1 MTLHPITK
9 TMIDELQKKMT
20 DVCADLVANN
30 ASAIAKELSENPE
43 GKLKVSMGVNLK
55 LVGSRIYFE
64 GGLAYSRKFEDSVD
78 AMCEF
83 NDPKQPLLEAIANS
97 GTTMT
102 MVTGGK
108 EVTITSEQASKALN
122 RINKKLQK

>member
-1 MTLHPITK
+1 
-9 TMIDELQKKMT
+9 MIDELQNKMT
-20 DVCADLVANN
+20 DVCGDLIANN

-43 GKLKVSMGVNLK
+43 GKLKVSIGVNLK

-64 GGLAYSRKFEDSVD
+64 GALSYSRKFEDSVD
-78 AMCEF
+78 GMCEF

-122 RINKKLQK
+122 RINKKLNK